1 MILYNSV
8 IYYTAV
14 HYAKVHYTTLRY
26 ATTPHCA
33 TIYDTNM
40 TSNILYYINT
50 PLERHLAHTRG
61 IVVHDD
67 YLARLV
73 V

>member
-1 MILYNSV
+1 MILCSSV
-8 IYYTAV
+8 IYYTTG

-26 ATTPHCA
+26 ATPHCA
-33 TIYDTNM
+33 TIDDTNM

-61 IVVHDD
+61 IVVLDD